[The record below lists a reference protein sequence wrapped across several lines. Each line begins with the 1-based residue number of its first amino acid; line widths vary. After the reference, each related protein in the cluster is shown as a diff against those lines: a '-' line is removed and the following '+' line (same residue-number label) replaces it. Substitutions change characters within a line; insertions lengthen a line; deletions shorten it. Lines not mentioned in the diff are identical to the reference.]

1 MAQPVVVALVCSTL
15 VFIHF
20 DPLRLILATTMV
32 EDILLLKK
40 VFNSVIFSNKL
51 YQFFIT
57 QDQIKRESGQK
68 EL

>member
-1 MAQPVVVALVCSTL
+1 MSQ